1 MPRRGRGGAVL
12 AIALI
17 VVGAL
22 SGTQQTA
29 ADDTETLWAA
39 IRAGTAFVLMRHARA
54 PGTGDPAN
62 FDVND
67 CATQRN
73 LSEDGRRQ
81 AVEIGA
87 RFRHHGVA
95 RAAVYSSAWCRC
107 RETAELLGLGAVES
121 LPALNSFFGRWDR
134 RDPQTAATLAWLAA
148 YEGDGP
154 LVLVAHQVNIRALT
168 GAGTQSGEMV
178 VARRA
183 PDGKIVVLGR
193 L

>member
-1 MPRRGRGGAVL
+1 
-12 AIALI
+12 
-17 VVGAL
+17 
-22 SGTQQTA
+22 
-29 ADDTETLWAA
+29 
-39 IRAGTAFVLMRHARA
+39 MRHARA
-54 PGTGDPAN
+54 PGTGDPTN
-62 FDVND
+62 FDLND

-87 RFRHHGVA
+87 RFRDHDIA

-107 RETAELLGLGAVES
+107 RETADLLGLGTVET

-154 LVLVAHQVNIRALT
+154 LVLVTHQVNIRALT
-168 GAGTQSGEMV
+168 GAGTRSGEMV

-183 PDGKIVVLGR
+183 PDGEIVVLGR